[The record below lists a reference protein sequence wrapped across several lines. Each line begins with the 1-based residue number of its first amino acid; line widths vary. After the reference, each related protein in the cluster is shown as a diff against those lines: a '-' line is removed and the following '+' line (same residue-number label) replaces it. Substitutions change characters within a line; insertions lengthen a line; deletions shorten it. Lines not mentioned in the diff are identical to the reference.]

1 MNYNS
6 CVEIKNY
13 VEVTTMA
20 KDDNKQKLIKATDAL
35 LKDRSIT
42 SITTKEITKAA
53 GVSVGVFYNYFSS
66 KEDVFKELIKTFFNY
81 SLKQMEVL
89 RKEVTGKNIR
99 SEIKF
104 KEFLIN
110 GIDNNWENRFLNSD
124 ILLLSRKDEEFQEL
138 MMYFNQKMVSIVVE
152 ILTVINPELQ
162 ENPPFLE
169 AKMIMNLIQNS
180 YPSFSKFGS
189 EDEKEKYIEK
199 LVNII
204 FSISFNE

>member
-1 MNYNS
+1 M
-6 CVEIKNY
+6 V
-13 VEVTTMA
+13 

-35 LKDRSIT
+35 LKDRSIS

-89 RKEVTGKNIR
+89 RKEVTGKNIS

-110 GIDNNWENRFLNSD
+110 GIDNNWENHFLNSD
-124 ILLLSRKDEEFQEL
+124 ILLLSRKDEEFKKL
-138 MMYFNQKMVSIVVE
+138 MIYFNQKMVFIVVE
-152 ILTVINPELQ
+152 ILIVINPELK
-162 ENPPFLE
+162 ENPPLLE
-169 AKMIMNLIQNS
+169 AKMIMNLIQYS
-180 YPSFSKFGS
+180 YPSFSKFES
-189 EDEKEKYIEK
+189 EDEKEQYIEK
-199 LVNII
+199 IVNII
-204 FSISFNE
+204 FSISFNR

>member
-1 MNYNS
+1 
-6 CVEIKNY
+6 
-13 VEVTTMA
+13 MA
-20 KDDNKQKLIKATDAL
+20 KDDNKQKLIKATHAL

-66 KEDVFKELIKTFFNY
+66 KEDVFKELIKIFFNY

-110 GIDNNWENRFLNSD
+110 GVDNNWENHFLNSD
-124 ILLLSRKDEEFQEL
+124 IMLLSRKDEEFQKL
-138 MMYFNQKMVSIVVE
+138 MIYFNQKMVSIVVE

-162 ENPPFLE
+162 EDPPLLK

-180 YPSFSKFGS
+180 YPSFSKFDS
-189 EDEKEKYIEK
+189 EDEKERYIETF
-199 LVNII
+199 VNVI

>member
-1 MNYNS
+1 M
-6 CVEIKNY
+6 V
-13 VEVTTMA
+13 

-35 LKDRSIT
+35 LKDRSIS
-42 SITTKEITKAA
+42 SITTKDITKAA

-110 GIDNNWENRFLNSD
+110 GIDNNWENHFLNSD
-124 ILLLSRKDEEFQEL
+124 ILLLSRKDEEFKKL
-138 MMYFNQKMVSIVVE
+138 MIYFNQKMVSIVVE
-152 ILTVINPELQ
+152 ILIVINPELK
-162 ENPPFLE
+162 ENPPLLE
-169 AKMIMNLIQNS
+169 AKMIMNLIQYS
-180 YPSFSKFGS
+180 YPSFSKFES
-189 EDEKEKYIEK
+189 EDEKEQYIEK
-199 LVNII
+199 IVNII
-204 FSISFNE
+204 FSISFNR

>member
-1 MNYNS
+1 M
-6 CVEIKNY
+6 V
-13 VEVTTMA
+13 

-35 LKDRSIT
+35 LKDRSIS

-81 SLKQMEVL
+81 SLRQMEVL

-110 GIDNNWENRFLNSD
+110 GIDNNWENHFLNSD
-124 ILLLSRKDEEFQEL
+124 ILLLSRKDEEFKKL
-138 MMYFNQKMVSIVVE
+138 MIYFNQKMVSIVVE
-152 ILTVINPELQ
+152 ILIVINPELK
-162 ENPPFLE
+162 ENPPLLE
-169 AKMIMNLIQNS
+169 AKMIMNLIQYS
-180 YPSFSKFGS
+180 YPSFSKFES
-189 EDEKEKYIEK
+189 EDEKEQYIEK
-199 LVNII
+199 IVNII
-204 FSISFNE
+204 FSISFNR

>member
-1 MNYNS
+1 M
-6 CVEIKNY
+6 V
-13 VEVTTMA
+13 

-35 LKDRSIT
+35 LKDRSIS

-110 GIDNNWENRFLNSD
+110 GIDNNWENHFLNSD
-124 ILLLSRKDEEFQEL
+124 ILLLSRKDEEFKKL
-138 MMYFNQKMVSIVVE
+138 MIYFNQKMVSIVVE
-152 ILTVINPELQ
+152 ILIVINPELK
-162 ENPPFLE
+162 ENLPLLE
-169 AKMIMNLIQNS
+169 AKMIMNLIQYS
-180 YPSFSKFGS
+180 YPSFSKFES
-189 EDEKEKYIEK
+189 EDEKEQYIEK
-199 LVNII
+199 IVNII
-204 FSISFNE
+204 FSISFNR

>member
-1 MNYNS
+1 
-6 CVEIKNY
+6 
-13 VEVTTMA
+13 MA

-66 KEDVFKELIKTFFNY
+66 KEDVFKELIKIFFYY

-110 GIDNNWENRFLNSD
+110 GVDNNWENHFLNSD
-124 ILLLSRKDEEFQEL
+124 ILLLSRKDEEFQKL
-138 MMYFNQKMVSIVVE
+138 MIYFNQKMVSIVVE

-162 ENPPFLE
+162 EDSAVLK

-180 YPSFSKFGS
+180 YPSFSKFDS
-189 EDEKEKYIEK
+189 EDEKERYIETF
-199 LVNII
+199 VNVI

>member
-1 MNYNS
+1 M
-6 CVEIKNY
+6 V
-13 VEVTTMA
+13 

-35 LKDRSIT
+35 LKDRSIS

-110 GIDNNWENRFLNSD
+110 GIDNNWENHFLNSD
-124 ILLLSRKDEEFQEL
+124 ILLLSRKDEEFKKL
-138 MMYFNQKMVSIVVE
+138 MIYFNQKMVSIVVE
-152 ILTVINPELQ
+152 ILIVINPELK
-162 ENPPFLE
+162 ENPPLLE
-169 AKMIMNLIQNS
+169 AKIIMNLIQYS
-180 YPSFSKFGS
+180 YPSFSKFES
-189 EDEKEKYIEK
+189 EDEKEQYIEK
-199 LVNII
+199 IVNII
-204 FSISFNE
+204 FSISFNR

>member
-1 MNYNS
+1 
-6 CVEIKNY
+6 
-13 VEVTTMA
+13 MA

-66 KEDVFKELIKTFFNY
+66 KEDVFKELIKIFFNY

-110 GIDNNWENRFLNSD
+110 GVDNNWENHFLNSD
-124 ILLLSRKDEEFQEL
+124 ILLLSRKDEEFQKL
-138 MMYFNQKMVSIVVE
+138 MIYFNQKMVSIVVE

-162 ENPPFLE
+162 EDPPLLK

-180 YPSFSKFGS
+180 YPSFSKFDS
-189 EDEKEKYIEK
+189 EDEKERYIETF
-199 LVNII
+199 VNVI
-204 FSISFNE
+204 FNISFNE

>member
-1 MNYNS
+1 
-6 CVEIKNY
+6 
-13 VEVTTMA
+13 MA

-66 KEDVFKELIKTFFNY
+66 KEDVFKELIKIFFNY

-110 GIDNNWENRFLNSD
+110 GIDNNWENHFLNSD
-124 ILLLSRKDEEFQEL
+124 ILLLSRKDEEFQKL
-138 MMYFNQKMVSIVVE
+138 MIYFNQKMVSIVVE

-162 ENPPFLE
+162 EDPPLLK

-180 YPSFSKFGS
+180 YPSFSKFDS
-189 EDEKEKYIEK
+189 EDEKERYIEIF
-199 LVNII
+199 VNVI

>member
-1 MNYNS
+1 
-6 CVEIKNY
+6 
-13 VEVTTMA
+13 MA
-20 KDDNKQKLIKATDAL
+20 KDYNKQKLIKATDAL

-66 KEDVFKELIKTFFNY
+66 KEDVFKELIKIFFNY

-110 GIDNNWENRFLNSD
+110 GVDNNWENHFLNSD
-124 ILLLSRKDEEFQEL
+124 ILLLSRKDEEFQKL
-138 MMYFNQKMVSIVVE
+138 MIYFNQKMVSIVVE

-162 ENPPFLE
+162 EDPPLLK

-180 YPSFSKFGS
+180 YPSFSKFDS
-189 EDEKEKYIEK
+189 EDEKERYIETF
-199 LVNII
+199 VNVI

>member
-1 MNYNS
+1 M
-6 CVEIKNY
+6 V
-13 VEVTTMA
+13 

-110 GIDNNWENRFLNSD
+110 GIDKNWENHFLNSD
-124 ILLLSRKDEEFQEL
+124 ILLLSRKDEEFKKL
-138 MMYFNQKMVSIVVE
+138 MIYFNQKMVSIVVE
-152 ILTVINPELQ
+152 ILIVINPELK
-162 ENPPFLE
+162 ENPPLLE

-180 YPSFSKFGS
+180 YPSFSKFES
-189 EDEKEKYIEK
+189 ENEKEQYIEK
-199 LVNII
+199 FVNII
-204 FSISFNE
+204 FSISFKR

>member
-1 MNYNS
+1 M
-6 CVEIKNY
+6 V
-13 VEVTTMA
+13 

-35 LKDRSIT
+35 LKDRSIS

-110 GIDNNWENRFLNSD
+110 GIDNNWENHFLNSD
-124 ILLLSRKDEEFQEL
+124 ILLLSRKDEEFKKL
-138 MMYFNQKMVSIVVE
+138 MIYFNQKMVSIVVE
-152 ILTVINPELQ
+152 ILIVINPELK
-162 ENPPFLE
+162 ENPPLLE
-169 AKMIMNLIQNS
+169 AKMIMNLIQYS
-180 YPSFSKFGS
+180 YPSFSKFES
-189 EDEKEKYIEK
+189 EDEKEQYIEK
-199 LVNII
+199 ILNII
-204 FSISFNE
+204 FSISFNR

>member
-1 MNYNS
+1 
-6 CVEIKNY
+6 
-13 VEVTTMA
+13 MA

-42 SITTKEITKAA
+42 SITTKEITKIA

-110 GIDNNWENRFLNSD
+110 GIDNNWENHFLNSD
-124 ILLLSRKDEEFQEL
+124 ILLLSRKDEEFQKL
-138 MMYFNQKMVSIVVE
+138 MIYFNQKMVSIVVE
-152 ILTVINPELQ
+152 ILTVINPELK
-162 ENPPFLE
+162 ENLPLLE
-169 AKMIMNLIQNS
+169 AKMIVNLIQNS
-180 YPSFSKFGS
+180 YPSFLKFDS
-189 EDEKEKYIEK
+189 EVEKEKYIEK
-199 LVNII
+199 FVNII
-204 FSISFNE
+204 FSISFND

>member
-1 MNYNS
+1 M
-6 CVEIKNY
+6 V
-13 VEVTTMA
+13 

-35 LKDRSIT
+35 LKDRSIS

-110 GIDNNWENRFLNSD
+110 GIDNNWENHFLNSD
-124 ILLLSRKDEEFQEL
+124 ILLLSRKDEELKKL
-138 MMYFNQKMVSIVVE
+138 MIYFNQKMVSIVVE
-152 ILTVINPELQ
+152 ILIVINPELK
-162 ENPPFLE
+162 ENPPLLE
-169 AKMIMNLIQNS
+169 AKMIMNLIQYS
-180 YPSFSKFGS
+180 YPSFSKFES
-189 EDEKEKYIEK
+189 EDEKEQYIEK
-199 LVNII
+199 IVNII
-204 FSISFNE
+204 FSISFNR

>member
-1 MNYNS
+1 M
-6 CVEIKNY
+6 E
-13 VEVTTMA
+13 
-20 KDDNKQKLIKATDAL
+20 KDHNKQKLIKATDVL
-35 LKDRSIT
+35 LKDRSIS

-110 GIDNNWENRFLNSD
+110 GIDNNWENHFLNSD
-124 ILLLSRKDEEFQEL
+124 ILLLSRKDEEFKKL
-138 MMYFNQKMVSIVVE
+138 MIYFNQKMVSIVVE
-152 ILTVINPELQ
+152 ILIVINPELK
-162 ENPPFLE
+162 ENPPLLE

-180 YPSFSKFGS
+180 YPSFLKFDS
-189 EDEKEKYIEK
+189 EVEKEKYIEK
-199 LVNII
+199 IVNII
-204 FSISFNE
+204 FSISFNR

>member
-1 MNYNS
+1 M
-6 CVEIKNY
+6 V
-13 VEVTTMA
+13 

-35 LKDRSIT
+35 LKDRSIS

-110 GIDNNWENRFLNSD
+110 GIDNNWENHFLNSD
-124 ILLLSRKDEEFQEL
+124 ILLLSRK
-138 MMYFNQKMVSIVVE
+138 E
-152 ILTVINPELQ
+152 ILIVINPELK
-162 ENPPFLE
+162 ENPPLLE
-169 AKMIMNLIQNS
+169 AKMIMNLIQYS
-180 YPSFSKFGS
+180 YPSFSKFES
-189 EDEKEKYIEK
+189 EDEKEQYIEK
-199 LVNII
+199 IVNII
-204 FSISFNE
+204 FSISFNR

>member
-1 MNYNS
+1 
-6 CVEIKNY
+6 
-13 VEVTTMA
+13 MA

-66 KEDVFKELIKTFFNY
+66 KEDVFKELIKIFFNY

-110 GIDNNWENRFLNSD
+110 GVDNNWENHFLNSD
-124 ILLLSRKDEEFQEL
+124 ILLLSRKDEEFQKL
-138 MMYFNQKMVSIVVE
+138 MIYFNQKMVSIVVE

-162 ENPPFLE
+162 EDSAVLK

-180 YPSFSKFGS
+180 YPSFSKFDS
-189 EDEKEKYIEK
+189 EDEKEKYIETF
-199 LVNII
+199 VNVI

>member
-1 MNYNS
+1 M
-6 CVEIKNY
+6 V
-13 VEVTTMA
+13 

-35 LKDRSIT
+35 LKDRSIS
-42 SITTKEITKAA
+42 SITTKDITKAA

-110 GIDNNWENRFLNSD
+110 GIDNNWENHFLNSD
-124 ILLLSRKDEEFQEL
+124 ILLLSRKDEEFNKL
-138 MMYFNQKMVSIVVE
+138 MIYFNQKMVSIVVE
-152 ILTVINPELQ
+152 ILIVINPELK
-162 ENPPFLE
+162 ENPPLLE
-169 AKMIMNLIQNS
+169 AKMIMNLIQYS
-180 YPSFSKFGS
+180 YPSFSKFES
-189 EDEKEKYIEK
+189 EDEKEQYIEK
-199 LVNII
+199 IVNII
-204 FSISFNE
+204 FSISFNR

>member
-1 MNYNS
+1 M
-6 CVEIKNY
+6 V
-13 VEVTTMA
+13 

-35 LKDRSIT
+35 LKDRSIS

-110 GIDNNWENRFLNSD
+110 GIDNNWENHFLNSD
-124 ILLLSRKDEEFQEL
+124 ILLLSRKDEEFKKL
-138 MMYFNQKMVSIVVE
+138 MIYFNQKMVSIVVE
-152 ILTVINPELQ
+152 ILTVINPELK
-162 ENPPFLE
+162 ENLPLLE
-169 AKMIMNLIQNS
+169 AKMIMNLIQYS
-180 YPSFSKFGS
+180 YPSFSKFES
-189 EDEKEKYIEK
+189 EDEKEQYIEK
-199 LVNII
+199 IVNII
-204 FSISFNE
+204 FSISFNR

>member
-1 MNYNS
+1 M
-6 CVEIKNY
+6 V
-13 VEVTTMA
+13 

-35 LKDRSIT
+35 LKDRSIS

-110 GIDNNWENRFLNSD
+110 GIDNNWENHFLNSD
-124 ILLLSRKDEEFQEL
+124 ILLLSRKDEEFKKL
-138 MMYFNQKMVSIVVE
+138 MIYFNQKMVSIVVE
-152 ILTVINPELQ
+152 ILIVINPELK
-162 ENPPFLE
+162 ENPPILE
-169 AKMIMNLIQNS
+169 AKMIMNLIQYS
-180 YPSFSKFGS
+180 YPSFSKFES
-189 EDEKEKYIEK
+189 EDEKEQYIEK
-199 LVNII
+199 IVNII
-204 FSISFNE
+204 FSISFNR

>member
-1 MNYNS
+1 
-6 CVEIKNY
+6 
-13 VEVTTMA
+13 MA

-66 KEDVFKELIKTFFNY
+66 KEDVFKELIKIFFNY

-110 GIDNNWENRFLNSD
+110 GVDNNWENHFLNSD
-124 ILLLSRKDEEFQEL
+124 ILLLSRKDEEFQKL
-138 MMYFNQKMVSIVVE
+138 MIYFNQKMVSIVVE

-162 ENPPFLE
+162 EDSAVLK

-180 YPSFSKFGS
+180 YPSFSKFDS
-189 EDEKEKYIEK
+189 EDEKERYIETF
-199 LVNII
+199 VNVI
-204 FSISFNE
+204 FNISFNE

>member
-1 MNYNS
+1 M
-6 CVEIKNY
+6 E
-13 VEVTTMA
+13 
-20 KDDNKQKLIKATDAL
+20 KDDNKQKLIKAIDAL

-42 SITTKEITKAA
+42 SITTKEITKVA

-89 RKEVTGKNIR
+89 QKEITGKNIR

-110 GIDNNWENRFLNSD
+110 EIDNNWKNHFLNSD
-124 ILLLSRKDEEFQEL
+124 ILLLSRKDEEFQKL
-138 MMYFNQKMVSIVVE
+138 MICFNQKMVSIIVE
-152 ILTVINPELQ
+152 ILTVINPELK
-162 ENPPFLE
+162 ENPPLLE

-180 YPSFSKFGS
+180 YPSFSKFDS
-189 EDEKEKYIEK
+189 EVEKEKYIEK
-199 LVNII
+199 FVNII
-204 FSISFNE
+204 FSISFSE

>member
-1 MNYNS
+1 M
-6 CVEIKNY
+6 E
-13 VEVTTMA
+13 
-20 KDDNKQKLIKATDAL
+20 KDDNKHKLIKATDAL

-42 SITTKEITKAA
+42 SITTKEITKVA

-89 RKEVTGKNIR
+89 QKEITGKNIR

-110 GIDNNWENRFLNSD
+110 EIDNNWENNFLNSD
-124 ILLLSRKDEEFQEL
+124 ILLLSRKDEEFQKL
-138 MMYFNQKMVSIVVE
+138 MIYFNQKMVFIVVE
-152 ILTVINPELQ
+152 ILTVINPELK
-162 ENPPFLE
+162 ENPPLLE

-180 YPSFSKFGS
+180 YPSFSKFDS
-189 EDEKEKYIEK
+189 EVEKEKYIEK
-199 LVNII
+199 FVNII
-204 FSISFNE
+204 FSISFSE

>member
-1 MNYNS
+1 M
-6 CVEIKNY
+6 V
-13 VEVTTMA
+13 
-20 KDDNKQKLIKATDAL
+20 KDDHKQKLIKATDAL
-35 LKDRSIT
+35 LKDRSIS

-110 GIDNNWENRFLNSD
+110 GIDNNWENHFLNSD
-124 ILLLSRKDEEFQEL
+124 ILLLSRKDEEFKKL
-138 MMYFNQKMVSIVVE
+138 MIYFNQKMVSIVVE
-152 ILTVINPELQ
+152 ILIVINPELK
-162 ENPPFLE
+162 ENPPLLE
-169 AKMIMNLIQNS
+169 AKMIMNLIQYS
-180 YPSFSKFGS
+180 YPSFSKFES
-189 EDEKEKYIEK
+189 EDEKEQYIEK
-199 LVNII
+199 IVNII
-204 FSISFNE
+204 FSISFNR